1 VSRDWAGGIDVS
13 EIAEVSPKASKPP
26 SPVATV
32 VLAEMKAAASA
43 AKLRYVNDGSPGITR
58 VRTPDGFGYRHPDGR
73 KVVDEETLTRI
84 RKLAIPPAYENVWI
98 CLTETGHLQAV
109 GRDARGRK
117 QYRYHPRWRQVRDE
131 SKYGK
136 MLLFGKVLPKIRARV
151 NEDLS
156 LRGLP
161 REKVL
166 AAIVRLLETT
176 LMRVGNEEYA
186 RTNHS
191 YGLTTLR
198 NRHVKIAGSTRL
210 LFDFRGKHGTEHR
223 IDLRSKRLAAI
234 VRRCQELSGQELFQY
249 LDEDGQPRGVDSD
262 AVNEYLRE
270 ISGEEVTAKDFRTWA
285 ATNLAALAFRE
296 LEAFDTQTRAKR
308 NVVQAVETV
317 AKLLGN
323 TPAICRKCYI
333 HPAIFDGY
341 LDGSLLEAIK
351 RRADERLADPA
362 AGLKAEEA
370 SVLAFLRRQLPEKG
384 DVGPAKQSRTPG
396 PRRAH

>member
-1 VSRDWAGGIDVS
+1 MPDVS
-13 EIAEVSPKASKPP
+13 EALATGP
-26 SPVATV
+26 SPPV
-32 VLAEMKAAASA
+32 VLVQRKAAASA
-43 AKLRYVNDGSPGITR
+43 AKLRYVSDGNPGITR
-58 VRTPDGFGYRHPDGR
+58 LRTSHGFGYRYPNGR
-73 KVVDEETLTRI
+73 KVLDEETLTRI

-98 CLTETGHLQAV
+98 CLSPNGHLQAV

-166 AAIVRLLETT
+166 AAIVRLLEAT

-186 RTNHS
+186 KTNDS

-223 IDLRSKRLAAI
+223 IDLRSKRLTAI
-234 VRRCQELSGQELFQY
+234 IRRCQELPGQELFRV
-249 LDEDGQPRGVDSD
+249 PR
-262 AVNEYLRE
+262 
-270 ISGEEVTAKDFRTWA
+270 
-285 ATNLAALAFRE
+285 
-296 LEAFDTQTRAKR
+296 
-308 NVVQAVETV
+308 
-317 AKLLGN
+317 
-323 TPAICRKCYI
+323 
-333 HPAIFDGY
+333 
-341 LDGSLLEAIK
+341 
-351 RRADERLADPA
+351 
-362 AGLKAEEA
+362 
-370 SVLAFLRRQLPEKG
+370 
-384 DVGPAKQSRTPG
+384 
-396 PRRAH
+396 